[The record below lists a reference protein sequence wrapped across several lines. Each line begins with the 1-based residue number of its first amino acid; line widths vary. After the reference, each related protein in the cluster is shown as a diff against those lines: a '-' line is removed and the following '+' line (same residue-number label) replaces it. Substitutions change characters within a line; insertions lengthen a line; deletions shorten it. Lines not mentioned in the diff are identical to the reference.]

1 MRTALAVLAFGAM
14 VLPTLAQEPAIDRSK
29 IYVSEPS
36 ACAALEKSG
45 VDAFMEE
52 SFLALSFNDGIQSME
67 FHCAFYDIKAKANS
81 SQLFVDAICE
91 LPGQIYPDTLAI
103 SPWDDKTIQVVSSY
117 DLTSAGFTTM
127 AGDEPIAKQT
137 DQGQSPGATLFTRCD
152 TISELP
158 RD

>member
-1 MRTALAVLAFGAM
+1 MRTALAVLGLVAVA
-14 VLPTLAQEPAIDRSK
+14 VPALAQEPAIDRTR

-45 VDAFMEE
+45 IDAFMEE
-52 SFLALSFNDGIQSME
+52 SFLALSFEDGIQAME
-67 FHCAFYDIKAKANS
+67 FHCAFYDIKAKDNS
-81 SQLFVDAICE
+81 SRLFVDAVCE

-117 DLTSAGFTTM
+117 DLNSAGFSTL
-127 AGDEPIAKQT
+127 AGDEPVSKQS